1 MSRPSTVAR
10 ILVTALLL
18 AAFLASVLPLTTLAS
33 GPMCNLAC
41 CAGRAPHAAGSCMS
55 GSCYAVLSTRSKTHS
70 HRRIIQPAERLCGLS
85 VTKSLIKRSTVIAAK
100 EAAQRSHDRERSEA
114 SLVATSLGKPCES
127 DCGTCS
133 VSSFSS
139 RNRERSVA
147 ALAHADKP
155 RPPSSVGRF
164 GANSSPRPQR
174 AGLYNRS
181 IPRGPPSSF
190 S

>member
-1 MSRPSTVAR
+1 MISRPSTVAR

-41 CAGRAPHAAGSCMS
+41 CAGRAPHAAGSCMK
-55 GSCYAVLSTRSKTHS
+55 GSCYAVLSTRSKTHK
-70 HRRIIQPAERLCGLS
+70 HHRIIQPTERLCGLS

-100 EAAQRSHDRERSEA
+100 EAAQRTDDRSEA
-114 SLVATSLGKPCES
+114 SLVATSLGKPCKS

-155 RPPSSVGRF
+155 RPLSAGRHEHS
-164 GANSSPRPQR
+164 ASNQAMALDALCR
-174 AGLYNRS
+174 RS
-181 IPRGPPSSF
+181 RPRGPPISS